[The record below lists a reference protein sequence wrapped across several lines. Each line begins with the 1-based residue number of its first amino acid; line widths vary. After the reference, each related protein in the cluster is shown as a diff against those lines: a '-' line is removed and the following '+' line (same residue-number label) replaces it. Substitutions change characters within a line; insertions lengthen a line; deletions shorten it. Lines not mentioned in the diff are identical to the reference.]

1 MDTFLL
7 IISLKFLITNPA
19 ETVTI
24 TGTTFLMI
32 WKVFQIS
39 ESSYEIIID
48 LTFKDGFWTE
58 KLNDQGI
65 LPKLLIYEMFEKHFF
80 FLSRNDFFNFREVW
94 TIKVTMCCN
103 NMALRKFV

>member
-1 MDTFLL
+1 
-7 IISLKFLITNPA
+7 
-19 ETVTI
+19 
-24 TGTTFLMI
+24 MI

-80 FLSRNDFFNFREVW
+80 
-94 TIKVTMCCN
+94 I
-103 NMALRKFV
+103 

>member
-48 LTFKDGFWTE
+48 LTFKDGF
-58 KLNDQGI
+58 
-65 LPKLLIYEMFEKHFF
+65 
-80 FLSRNDFFNFREVW
+80 
-94 TIKVTMCCN
+94 
-103 NMALRKFV
+103 